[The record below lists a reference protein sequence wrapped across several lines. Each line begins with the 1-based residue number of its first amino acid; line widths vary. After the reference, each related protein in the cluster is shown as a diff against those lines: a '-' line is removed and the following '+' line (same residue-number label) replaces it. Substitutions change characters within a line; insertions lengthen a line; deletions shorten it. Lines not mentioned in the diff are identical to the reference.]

1 MADTLRIKR
10 RNSGGSGAPSSLMNA
25 ELAYNFI
32 DDTLYIGKGDD
43 GSGGATSV
51 IPIGGD
57 GRIDGRVSSAISAA
71 IGTTVQAYD
80 AKLAQIAGLS
90 APGADRVLF
99 WDESASAYKHLIIGS
114 GLSISDTTLVST
126 GSGGS
131 VTSVALSL
139 PTGLQTTGSPITTSG
154 TFTVS
159 WSSGYQGYTTSE
171 ATKLSGIAAGAT
183 ANTGTVTSV
192 ALSLPSIFSVSGSP
206 VTGSGTL
213 TGSLA
218 NQTANK
224 VLASP
229 NGSTG
234 APTFRALVVAD
245 IPTGTSGANVPLLN
259 GANTWSNAQ
268 TFSSTVS
275 VTGAITGSSTISDT
289 QGNVRSPGA
298 VTANVNTTLSTT
310 HLNRPI
316 EKKTTTARTYTIASG
331 LGSQGD
337 MIPIVNSASS
347 GDITVAPGSGVTL
360 YKSGVSGSFTVPP
373 YSMATI
379 YRTATS
385 DLWIAP

>member
-1 MADTLRIKR
+1 MSINFPISPTLHQRYPETVSEGETQWEWNGYAWDIVPQEVEDE
-10 RNSGGSGAPSSLMNA
+10 GG
-25 ELAYNFI
+25 
-32 DDTLYIGKGDD
+32 
-43 GSGGATSV
+43 
-51 IPIGGD
+51 
-57 GRIDGRVSSAISAA
+57 
-71 IGTTVQAYD
+71 GT
-80 AKLAQIAGLS
+80 
-90 APGADRVLF
+90 
-99 WDESASAYKHLIIGS
+99 
-114 GLSISDTTLVST
+114 
-126 GSGGS
+126 
-131 VTSVALSL
+131 VTSVALTV
-139 PTGLQTTGSPITTSG
+139 PTGLTVSGSPITTSG